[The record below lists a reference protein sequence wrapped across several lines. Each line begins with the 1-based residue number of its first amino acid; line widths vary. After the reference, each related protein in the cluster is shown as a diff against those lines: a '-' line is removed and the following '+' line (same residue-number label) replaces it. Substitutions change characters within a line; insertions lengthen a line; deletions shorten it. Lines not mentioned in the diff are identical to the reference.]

1 MLDLSVLEK
10 IWLFWEGFFKRL
22 RYVKAMYF
30 EAFKNMLRSRRFW
43 VWGICGAAIYAVP
56 AAIRVATGNV
66 ILPVLS
72 WAATPWIGMYVPAN
86 LVEKILVNAFFPGAA
101 GAVAGEIFYS
111 NAKSKAL
118 IGREKY
124 LARLSGAL
132 LAVTIWSLIQLSG
145 GLLDV
150 AGSWGGNLFEY
161 PSVFPLNYLL
171 ASLSIFTPTIL
182 DFLKNKIASVFS
194 GGSAGGQR

>member
-1 MLDLSVLEK
+1 
-10 IWLFWEGFFKRL
+10 
-22 RYVKAMYF
+22 MYF

-43 VWGICGAAIYAVP
+43 VWGLCGAAIYAVP
-56 AAIRVATGNV
+56 AAIRIATGNV

-72 WAATPWIGMYVPAN
+72 WVATPWVGMYVPAN
-86 LVEKILVNAFFPGAA
+86 LVEKILVNAFFPGGA

-111 NAKSKAL
+111 NFKSKVL
-118 IGREKY
+118 VGREKY

-132 LAVTIWSLIQLSG
+132 LTVTIWSLIQLTG

-171 ASLSIFTPTIL
+171 ASLSIFTPTIIG
-182 DFLKNKIASVFS
+182 FLKNKIASAFS
-194 GGSAGGQR
+194 GESTNGQR